1 MDGGPGQ
8 APWQVQKTTPFHG
21 MSLSGK
27 VVMTVCRGEIV
38 YQDAEPASGG
48 KEIKW

>member
-1 MDGGPGQ
+1 VDRDRLHGRS
-8 APWQVQKTTPFHG
+8 KNTPFHG

-38 YQDAEPASGG
+38 YQDG
-48 KEIKW
+48 